1 MDNGHKNLQRDNF
14 ADVDANLNEDN
25 WQKSL
30 EISKPVDLPSPES
43 LNPSLAETAE
53 SELKEPQPEEPTLA
67 PEFTP
72 PESAKLGQITTI
84 GTTSISE
91 TPEKKYSQIR
101 TTGDHLDK
109 AAITEIDNAIEE
121 LDQTGNISSFYD
133 KARAM
138 TESNLSNSFN
148 NKPYD
153 GKEGS

>member
-1 MDNGHKNLQRDNF
+1 MDNGHKNLQRDSF
-14 ADVDANLNEDN
+14 ADADTNLNEDN

-30 EISKPVDLPSPES
+30 EISKPVDMPTPES
-43 LNPSLAETAE
+43 LMSNLTETTGAGQTE
-53 SELKEPQPEEPTLA
+53 SSPVEPAPA

-72 PESAKLGQITTI
+72 PESANLGQITTI
-84 GTTSISE
+84 STTSISE

-121 LDQTGNISSFYD
+121 LNQTGNISNFYD
-133 KARAM
+133 QARAM